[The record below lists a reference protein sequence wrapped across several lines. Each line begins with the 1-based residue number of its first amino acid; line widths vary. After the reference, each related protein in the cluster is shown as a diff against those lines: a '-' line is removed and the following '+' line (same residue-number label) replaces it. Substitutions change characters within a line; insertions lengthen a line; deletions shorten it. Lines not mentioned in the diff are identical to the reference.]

1 MLEYGRI
8 GKLEQIDVNK
18 TNESKECDVFHYW
31 YCLNKRYRF
40 ETYVCNGCYD
50 LMQNSTRFKDV
61 AIVSI
66 TRDEWRIY
74 LDIWAKKIP

>member
-40 ETYVCNGCYD
+40 ETDVCNGCYD

-74 LDIWAKKIP
+74 LDIWAKMIP

>member
-18 TNESKECDVFHYW
+18 ANESKECDVFHYW

-74 LDIWAKKIP
+74 LDIWAKMIP

>member
-50 LMQNSTRFKDV
+50 LMQNSARFKDV

-74 LDIWAKKIP
+74 LDI

>member
-8 GKLEQIDVNK
+8 GKLEQINVNK

-31 YCLNKRYRF
+31 YCLNKRYMF

-74 LDIWAKKIP
+74 LDI

>member
-74 LDIWAKKIP
+74 LDIWAKMIP